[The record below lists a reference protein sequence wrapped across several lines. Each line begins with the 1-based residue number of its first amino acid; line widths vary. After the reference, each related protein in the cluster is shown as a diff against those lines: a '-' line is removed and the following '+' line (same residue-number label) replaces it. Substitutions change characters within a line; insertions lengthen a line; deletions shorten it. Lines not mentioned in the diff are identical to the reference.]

1 MYGKLYKN
9 IGLSLIIF
17 AFLFLFEPNYG
28 LIDPLPDFI
37 GYIIL
42 CFALIN
48 LADINDKIY
57 SAFKMFR
64 IGAIVGII
72 KVIAIVIF
80 QLNFSEDE
88 QLISGAVVSF
98 VSFVADSIILIAG
111 FKSLYEGLLDLAI
124 FEGGEAV
131 YKKSRENGKN
141 ATEKIYLLT
150 VFFVLYKGLIC
161 LLPELTSLQSN
172 SQYEFVHVVR
182 WFAIVLVVPISLIWL
197 IKQIV
202 YFTKVKNDR
211 PFVDALSQ
219 KYISRAETYPE
230 FYLCR
235 VLFVGLAGIMVAVV
249 FSLNLY
255 FENVN
260 YIPNAFFFVLV
271 IAFVFFL
278 RKYSSKWKLAFTLS
292 IPGVLLSILL
302 FAVENRFFDRHH
314 IGAIMRDAEA
324 YITYY
329 AMLAIYILVAVLT
342 ISVITVVALILRDIF
357 KEHGRLELAQKD
369 NLIGFNSRAMVFV
382 SLGAL
387 ASIGNVLYIVSLPYW
402 GKISFLENSGMV
414 SFVLSVAFIISAFV
428 LYYFVVGEIKYKY
441 KKYLI

>member
-28 LIDPLPDFI
+28 LIDLLPDFI

-48 LADINDKIY
+48 LADINEKIS

-64 IGAIVGII
+64 TGALVGVAKIVAII
-72 KVIAIVIF
+72 IF
-80 QLNFSEDE
+80 KMNFSEDD
-88 QLISGAVVSF
+88 QLISGAIVNF
-98 VSFVADSIILIAG
+98 VSFVADSIIMIGG
-111 FKSLYEGLLDLAI
+111 FKSLYEGLLDLGI

-131 YKKSRENGKN
+131 HKKIRQSGKT
-141 ATEKIYLLT
+141 ATEKIYFLT
-150 VFFVLYKGLIC
+150 VFFVLYKGIIC

-172 SQYEFVHVVR
+172 TQYEFVHVVR
-182 WFAIVLVVPISLIWL
+182 WFAIVLVMPVSLVWL

-202 YFTKVKNDR
+202 YFAKVKNDK
-211 PFVDALSQ
+211 PFISALSQ
-219 KYISRAETYPE
+219 KYISHAENYPE

-235 VLFVGLAGIMVAVV
+235 VLFVGLAGILTAVI
-249 FSLNLY
+249 FSINLY
-255 FENVN
+255 LENVN
-260 YIPNAFFFVLV
+260 YLPNAFFFVIV

-278 RKYSSKWKLAFTLS
+278 RKYSPKWKFALVCA
-292 IPGVLLSILL
+292 IPGVLFSILL
-302 FAVENRFFDRHH
+302 FMIEKRFFERHH

-324 YITYY
+324 YIMYY
-329 AMLAIYILVAVLT
+329 TMLAIYALVAVLT
-342 ISVITVVALILRDIF
+342 ISVIAFVALILRDVF
-357 KEHGRLELAQKD
+357 KKYGRLELAQKD
-369 NLIGFNSRAMVFV
+369 NLTAFDSRAIAFV
-382 SLGAL
+382 SLGTV

-402 GKISFLENSGMV
+402 GRISYLEYTGMI